1 MKYTKP
7 MFKGSPLNLTNWL
20 IGRIGCLVLLL
31 GMSSISSAA
40 QPEQS
45 DNIHY
50 QVDYCQTKTRLDTI
64 QQAINCDYDSPYDPL
79 SLSFGEAPRWI
90 RIQIS
95 SAPVNKQ
102 LFSIQVRPHFLREI
116 HFYKFVEEQW
126 ALEKAGSWITQDQTH
141 NDIGGYYFITPAASN
156 DKNTYYLKVQATGIA
171 RIFVSVTSWPN
182 STLRPSEHLL
192 GIGAQLGILLTIFAF
207 SLVSLGFNPS
217 AVMARF
223 NVYIVNLIGCILSG
237 SGILALYVFKQM
249 PLFNEMVFF
258 IGLCLKL
265 ALWVWLAQA
274 FLREY
279 KTPNWYSSVCTSIYG
294 LVGLSVILG
303 SFGKTDLAILLILIG
318 YTATS
323 LSQIYATAK
332 TPKIEQSLR
341 ASLIVGFSSS
351 IGLIYLAVASAFLPL
366 EPNNQL
372 PIYLSRLTDF
382 VNPLMMLSIIVF
394 QNRLVRKE
402 LIQTRSTLAETKLR
416 AEFESTLLKDRKTLV
431 DMFAHELKNPL
442 ATVSL
447 AIENLNQSMDRKNP
461 SDQRRLEN
469 IHSAILSMDNI
480 IERCSLINSID
491 QKIFPVNQKE
501 IHLNSLISSLIEN
514 LNAKR
519 EINLHIDQAMYIISD
534 PQFLK
539 IVLQNLLENAIKYSL
554 VNTPIEIR
562 IHNSNS
568 QQNFVSIE
576 IENKVDPECMP
587 DTAML
592 FERFYRH
599 PLAKKNRGSGLG
611 LSICKELCI
620 ALGGGIQAEIHFDSV
635 IFIVELPK

>member
-1 MKYTKP
+1 
-7 MFKGSPLNLTNWL
+7 MFKGSPWNPTNWL
-20 IGRIGCLVLLL
+20 IGCIGCFALMLSASTITL
-31 GMSSISSAA
+31 AA
-40 QPEQS
+40 QLELS
-45 DNIHY
+45 GNIHY
-50 QVDYCQTKTRLDTI
+50 QVDYCQTKTQINTI
-64 QQAINCDYDSPYDPL
+64 EQAINCDYDSPYDPL

-90 RIQIS
+90 RIQIT
-95 SAPVNKQ
+95 SAPEDKQ

-116 HFYKFVEEQW
+116 DFYKFVDEQW
-126 ALEKAGSWITQDQTH
+126 VLEKAGSWITEDQKH
-141 NDIGGYYFITPAASN
+141 NDIGGYYFITPATLD

-171 RIFVSVTSWPN
+171 RIFVSVIPWPN
-182 STLRPSEHLL
+182 SSLRPSEHLL
-192 GIGAQLGILLTIFAF
+192 GIGAQLGILLTILVF
-207 SLVSLGFNPS
+207 SLVSLSFNPS

-223 NVYIVNLIGCILSG
+223 NVYIFNLIGCILSG

-274 FLREY
+274 FLRDY
-279 KTPNWYSSVCTSIYG
+279 KTPNWYSSTCISIYG
-294 LVGLSVILG
+294 LVGISVILG
-303 SFGKTDLAILLILIG
+303 CLGKTDQAILMILIG

-323 LSQIYATAK
+323 ISQIYAAVK

-341 ASLIVGFSSS
+341 SSLIVSFSAS

-402 LIQTRSTLAETKLR
+402 LIQTRSALAETQLR

-442 ATVSL
+442 ATISL
-447 AIENLNQSMDRKNP
+447 AIENLNQSKDSKKP

-469 IHSAILSMDNI
+469 IHSAILSMDSI

-491 QKIFPVNQKE
+491 QKIVPVNTKE
-501 IHLNSLISSLIEN
+501 IHLNSFISSLIDN
-514 LNAKR
+514 LNPERA
-519 EINLHIDQAMYIISD
+519 INLHIDQEIFITSD

-539 IVLQNLLENAIKYSL
+539 IILQNLLENAIKYSL
-554 VNTPIEIR
+554 ADTPIQIR
-562 IHNSNS
+562 IHDSAS

-576 IENKVDPECMP
+576 VENKVDPEWTP
-587 DTAML
+587 DPTML

-620 ALGGGIQAEIHFDSV
+620 ALGGTIQSQIHTDSV
-635 IFIVELPK
+635 MFIVELPK